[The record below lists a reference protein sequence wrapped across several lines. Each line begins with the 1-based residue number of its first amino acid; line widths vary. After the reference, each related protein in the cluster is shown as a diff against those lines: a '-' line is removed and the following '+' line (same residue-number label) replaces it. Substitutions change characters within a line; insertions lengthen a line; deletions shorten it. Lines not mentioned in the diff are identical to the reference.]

1 MTERTMESAQAGLR
15 SRGRAVQEIVPGLVL
30 CCTIALA
37 ASFVSDHHGGPTL
50 LYALL
55 LGMAFFFLSKD
66 ERTGRGVQFAGRHVL
81 RIGVA
86 LLGARIT
93 AGEILSLGW
102 PPIVV
107 VVLGVTLTILAGV
120 AISRAL
126 GLPPEFGILSGGATA
141 ICGASAAM
149 ALSAA
154 LPRGGNAGRD
164 TLFVVIAVTTLS
176 TIAMVIYPLLVRTLG
191 MGEVPAGIFLGAT
204 IHDVAQVVGAAFML
218 SDETGQVATLTK
230 LLRVAFLVPVV
241 LVVSMLLFR
250 GRGAAGR
257 EARPGVPGF
266 LVAFVLIVAMNSLGL
281 VPEAAQL
288 VLSDMSR
295 ACLVVAIAG
304 LGVQTSFQEL
314 ARVGWKPV
322 VIVVAETVFLAALVL
337 LVMTI
342 WW

>member
-1 MTERTMESAQAGLR
+1 MTDHGMGSAQGGIRTAGRRVQESA
-15 SRGRAVQEIVPGLVL
+15 PGLVL

-66 ERTGRGVQFAGRHVL
+66 ARTARGVTFAGRHVL

-93 AGEILSLGW
+93 VGEILDLGW

-107 VVLGVTLTILAGV
+107 VLLGVTLTILAGV

-126 GLPPEFGILSGGATA
+126 GLPAEFGILSGGATA

-154 LPRGGNAGRD
+154 LPRDGTSGRD

-176 TIAMVIYPLLVRTLG
+176 TVAMVVYPLLVRMIG
-191 MGEVPAGIFLGAT
+191 MDETQAGIFLGAT

-218 SDETGQVATLTK
+218 SDGTGQVATLTK

-241 LVVSMLLFR
+241 LVVSVLLFR
-250 GRGAAGR
+250 GRGAGR
-257 EARPGVPGF
+257 EARPPVPGF
-266 LVAFVLIVAMNSLGL
+266 LVAFVLIVAANSLGL
-281 VPEAAQL
+281 IPDAAQS
-288 VLSDMSR
+288 VLSDVSR

-314 ARVGWKPV
+314 AQVGWKPV
-322 VIVVAETVFLAALVL
+322 AIVVAETIFLAMLVL
-337 LVMTI
+337 GIMMVLG
-342 WW
+342 

>member
-1 MTERTMESAQAGLR
+1 MGSAQGSIR
-15 SRGRAVQEIVPGLVL
+15 SMVRLAHEIAPGLVL
-30 CCTIALA
+30 CGTIALA
-37 ASFVSDHHGGPTL
+37 ASFVSEHHGGPAL

-66 ERTGRGVQFAGRHVL
+66 QRTERGVKFAGKHVL

-93 AGEILSLGW
+93 AGEILDLGW

-107 VVLGVTLTILAGV
+107 VLLGVTLTLLVGV
-120 AISRAL
+120 MISRMF
-126 GLPPEFGILSGGATA
+126 GLPSEFGILSGGATA

-154 LPRGGNAGRD
+154 LPRNENSGRD

-176 TIAMVIYPLLVRTLG
+176 TVAMVVYPLLVRMLG
-191 MGEVPAGIFLGAT
+191 MDDVQAGIFLGAT

-241 LVVSMLLFR
+241 LVVSILLFR
-250 GRGAAGR
+250 GRGAGR
-257 EARPGVPGF
+257 DARPGVPGF
-266 LVAFVLIVAMNSLGL
+266 LVAFVAIVVVNSLGL
-281 VPEAAQL
+281 VPDTAQL
-288 VLSDMSR
+288 ALSDISR

-314 ARVGWKPV
+314 TRVGWKPV
-322 VIVVAETVFLAALVL
+322 VVVVTETLFLALLVL
-337 LVMTI
+337 GVMMI
-342 WW
+342 WG